1 MLKDRV
7 AIITGAGRGIGRACA
22 ELFVQNHARVL
33 INDLDAEA
41 AAQSLQ
47 ACQKIAGA
55 DWVTSF
61 VGSVAETG
69 FADKMFAHAAEHFGQ
84 VDILVNNAGIT
95 RDNFAHKMSDE
106 QWSQVID
113 TNLNGTFYCCR
124 ASAPYMRDLAK
135 KELKESAKIS
145 YNRKIINFFSISA
158 TKGNIGQLNYVAAK
172 QGIIGITRA
181 LAREWAPFR
190 VNVNAVGPGFTD
202 TRLTQVKEDG
212 DSFGI
217 PKKLRQS
224 YIDRIP
230 FGQPASP
237 MDVAKVVLFFAS
249 PMSDWVSGQDLN
261 TSGGYQI
268 P

>member
-22 ELFVQNHARVL
+22 ELFVQNGARVL
-33 INDLDAEA
+33 INDLDSDSAEQA
-41 AAQSLQ
+41 LQ
-47 ACQKIAGA
+47 ACQAIAGENCA
-55 DWVTSF
+55 DVF
-61 VGSVAETG
+61 AGSVAEAG
-69 FADKMFAHAAEHFGQ
+69 LADKMFAHAAERFGQ

-95 RDNFAHKMSDE
+95 RDNFAHKMRNSE
-106 QWSQVID
+106 WQQVID

-124 ASAPYMRDLAK
+124 ASAPYLRDKAK
-135 KELKESAKIS
+135 AELKARQKVS

-181 LAREWAPFR
+181 LAREWAPFH

-202 TRLTQVKEDG
+202 TRLTQVKGDG
-212 DSFGI
+212 DDFGI
-217 PKKLRQS
+217 PEKLRQT

-230 FGQPASP
+230 FGRPASP
-237 MDVAKVVLFFAS
+237 LDVAKVVLFFAS
-249 PMSDWVSGQDLN
+249 PMSDWVSGQTLN